1 MRGLQVLRASQKLSS
16 LVDSKEWPQ
25 EQPSR
30 SGLARDRRAS
40 RPGCTLKEAPTCR
53 AGLLHGP
60 GSECLI
66 KFSSTKLTFL
76 FLTLILPPSP
86 PGLLTLGFPF
96 LSLFSA
102 LLAFA

>member
-1 MRGLQVLRASQKLSS
+1 MRGLQVLRALQKLSS
-16 LVDSKEWPQ
+16 LVDSKEWLQ

-30 SGLARDRRAS
+30 SGLARGRRESHQAA
-40 RPGCTLKEAPTCR
+40 PFKEGLTCR
-53 AGLLHGP
+53 VGLLHDP

-96 LSLFSA
+96 LSLLSA
-102 LLAFA
+102 LLFFA